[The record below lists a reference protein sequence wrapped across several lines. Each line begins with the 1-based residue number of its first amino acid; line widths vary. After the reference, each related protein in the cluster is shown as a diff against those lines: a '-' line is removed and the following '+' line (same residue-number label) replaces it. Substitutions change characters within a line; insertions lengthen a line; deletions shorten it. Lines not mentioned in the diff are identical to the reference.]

1 MTPGRL
7 RRIIFHF
14 KEKGTMATSDAGLAR
29 ARARGFWWFDSKP
42 IVRGVFFGIVM
53 ALFVGIGDRADAAL
67 TGGAFPIL
75 GGLSWAAIM
84 GISTLLCRQPGG
96 IIAGV
101 MQGVVDIALGLSPLA
116 LIFPIVNV
124 AGSLA
129 YSLIAW
135 RLPMTG
141 WHHHLL
147 AQIAGNVV
155 GDVLVAGGLFFIL
168 ELPVEVIL
176 VSTGVTMIV
185 SIVGGTALTKMLVD
199 AAGRSGV
206 LD

>member
-1 MTPGRL
+1 
-7 RRIIFHF
+7 
-14 KEKGTMATSDAGLAR
+14 MATIEPGLGR
-29 ARARGFWWFDSKP
+29 AQARGFWWFGSKP

-75 GGLSWAAIM
+75 GGLSWATIM

-101 MQGVVDIALGLSPLA
+101 IQGIVDIALGLSPLA
-116 LIFPIVNV
+116 LIFPVVNT

-155 GDVLVAGGLFFIL
+155 GDALVAIGLYFIL
-168 ELPVEVIL
+168 ALPVEVIL
-176 VSTGVTMIV
+176 VSVGVTMIV
-185 SIVGGTALTKMLVD
+185 STVGGTALTKILVD
-199 AAGRSGV
+199 KIGKSGV